1 MPVARLSPAT
11 LSAVRV
17 TLPGLGVIAV
27 AVALSLAVNRL
38 VPAVSPLTGAVVL
51 GVLVGNL
58 PVLPESA
65 RPGLKWA
72 TRRFLRAGVVLLG
85 VQLSVAQVLQ
95 LGGGMLLVV
104 LVTVLTTFF
113 GTVLLGRLLGLPR
126 GLTLM
131 VSTGFSI
138 CGASAVAAVEGIV
151 EREESE
157 VATAVGLV
165 TLFGSVSMLVLPLL
179 ADGVELGMWAGAS
192 VHEVAQVVAAASPAG
207 AAAVA
212 AAVVVKLSRV
222 VLLAPLAAGLSIAE
236 RRRRPAAEGGRPPL
250 IPLFVLGFLA
260 MVVVRSTELFPEA
273 WVPMTKDVTGLL
285 LAGALF
291 GLGSGVRV
299 RSLAKTGPKA
309 LVLGLGSTLLV
320 TLVAYTGVR
329 LLG

>member
-1 MPVARLSPAT
+1 MPVA
-11 LSAVRV
+11 VR
-17 TLPGLGVIAV
+17 THTPGLIAISL
-27 AVALSLAVNRL
+27 AVVLALAVNRL
-38 VPAVSPLTGAVVL
+38 LPAVSPLTGAVVL
-51 GVLVGNL
+51 GVVAGNL

-65 RPGLKWA
+65 KAGLKWA

-104 LVTVLTTFF
+104 LVTVVVTFF

-157 VATAVGLV
+157 VATAIGLV
-165 TLFGSVSMLVLPLL
+165 TLFGSISMLVLPLL
-179 ADGVELGMWAGAS
+179 ANGVELGAWAGAS

-222 VLLAPLAAGLSIAE
+222 VLLAPLAAGLSIVE
-236 RRRRPAAEGGRPPL
+236 RRRRPAVEGKRPPL

-260 MVVVRSTELFPEA
+260 MVALRSTSVFPEA
-273 WVPMTKDVTGLL
+273 WVPTTKDITGLL

-291 GLGSGVRV
+291 GLGTGVQL
-299 RSLAKTGPKA
+299 RSLAGTGPKA
-309 LVLGLGSTLLV
+309 LVLGLGSTVLV
-320 TLVAYTGVR
+320 TVVAYTGV
-329 LLG
+329 LLAQ

>member
-1 MPVARLSPAT
+1 MLAIAL
-11 LSAVRV
+11 AVV
-17 TLPGLGVIAV
+17 LA
-27 AVALSLAVNRL
+27 LAVNRL
-38 VPAVSPLTGAVVL
+38 LPAVSPLTGAVVL
-51 GVLVGNL
+51 GVVVGNL
-58 PVLPESA
+58 PVLPEST
-65 RPGLKWA
+65 RSGLKWA

-104 LVTVLTTFF
+104 LVTVVVTFF
-113 GTVLLGRLLGLPR
+113 GTVLLGHLLGLPR

-157 VATAVGLV
+157 VATAIGLV
-165 TLFGSVSMLVLPLL
+165 TLFGSISMLVLPLL
-179 ADGVELGMWAGAS
+179 SGGVELGMWAGAS

-222 VLLAPLAAGLSIAE
+222 VLLAPLAAGLSIVE
-236 RRRRPAAEGGRPPL
+236 RRRRPAVEGKRPPL

-260 MVVVRSTELFPEA
+260 MVALRSTSVFPEA
-273 WVPMTKDVTGLL
+273 WVPTTKDITGLL

-291 GLGSGVRV
+291 GLGTGVQL
-299 RSLAKTGPKA
+299 RSLAGTGPKA
-309 LVLGLGSTLLV
+309 LVLGLGSTVLV
-320 TLVAYTGVR
+320 TVVAYTGV
-329 LLG
+329 LLVG